1 METILFPGKI
11 RLRVGSKLK
20 EVMGLRTHKAC
31 WDFPKTQRIDTMG
44 TTRNS
49 QEKNRTAPTKEVIP
63 SEEKQILKQVNE
75 YD

>member
-1 METILFPGKI
+1 
-11 RLRVGSKLK
+11 
-20 EVMGLRTHKAC
+20 MGLRTHKAC
-31 WDFPKTQRIDTMG
+31 WDFPKTQRIGTMG